1 MQKRIKM
8 GEKEQ
13 KNFIKIVETVKNKAS
28 LKQNIYRNTIEA
40 FTHFKVLSKKVV
52 EDLVKE
58 ASQFDD
64 GVNITFQEKGSF
76 EFQLKIGGD
85 IILFQM
91 HTNVFDF
98 DRSNP
103 LWKTSYL
110 KEDANR
116 SFCGIIN
123 VYNFLSD
130 SLKYNRYDDSGYLI
144 GRIFINKENHF
155 FVEGKRQLNFIHN
168 DFISQ
173 EMNQKD
179 VLDIIQQAI
188 LYSMDFDL
196 FAPPYRH
203 VQEIS
208 VGQMLSETS
217 GVSVKTGKRLGF
229 KFSFDD

>member
-1 MQKRIKM
+1 M

-13 KNFIKIVETVKNKAS
+13 QNFINIVETVKNKAS
-28 LKQNIYRNTIEA
+28 LKQKIYRNTIEA
-40 FTHFKVLSKKVV
+40 FTHFKELSKKVV

-58 ASQFDD
+58 TSQFDD
-64 GVNITFQEKGSF
+64 GVNITFQEKGTF
-76 EFQLKIGGD
+76 EFQLRIGGD
-85 IILFQM
+85 IVLFQM

-110 KEDANR
+110 KEDASR

>member
-1 MQKRIKM
+1 M

-13 KNFIKIVETVKNKAS
+13 KNFINIVETVKNKAS
-28 LKQNIYRNTIEA
+28 LKQKIYRNTIEA
-40 FTHFKVLSKKVV
+40 FTHFKELSKKVV

-58 ASQFDD
+58 TSQFDD
-64 GVNITFQEKGSF
+64 GVNITFQEKGTF

-85 IILFQM
+85 IVLFQM

-110 KEDANR
+110 KEDASR

>member
-1 MQKRIKM
+1 M

-13 KNFIKIVETVKNKAS
+13 KNFINIVETVKNKAS
-28 LKQNIYRNTIEA
+28 LKQKIYRNTIEA
-40 FTHFKVLSKKVV
+40 FTHFKELSKKVV

-58 ASQFDD
+58 TSQFDD
-64 GVNITFQEKGSF
+64 GVNITFQEKGTF
-76 EFQLKIGGD
+76 EFQLRIGGD
-85 IILFQM
+85 IVLFQM

-110 KEDANR
+110 KEDASR

>member
-1 MQKRIKM
+1 M

-13 KNFIKIVETVKNKAS
+13 QNFINIVETVKNKAS
-28 LKQNIYRNTIEA
+28 LKQKIYRNTIEA
-40 FTHFKVLSKKVV
+40 FTHFKELSKKVV

-58 ASQFDD
+58 TSQFDD
-64 GVNITFQEKGSF
+64 GVNITFQEKGTF
-76 EFQLKIGGD
+76 EFQSRIGGD
-85 IILFQM
+85 IVLFQM

-110 KEDANR
+110 KEDTSR

>member
-1 MQKRIKM
+1 M

-28 LKQNIYRNTIEA
+28 LKQKIYRNTIEA
-40 FTHFKVLSKKVV
+40 FTHFKELSKKVV

-58 ASQFDD
+58 AAQFDD
-64 GVNITFQEKGSF
+64 GVNITFQEKGTF
-76 EFQLKIGGD
+76 EFQLRIGGD
-85 IILFQM
+85 IVLFQM

-110 KEDANR
+110 KEDASR

-217 GVSVKTGKRLGF
+217 GVNVKTGKRLGF

>member
-1 MQKRIKM
+1 M

-28 LKQNIYRNTIEA
+28 LKQNIYRNTIDA

>member
-1 MQKRIKM
+1 M

-28 LKQNIYRNTIEA
+28 LKQKIYRNTIEA
-40 FTHFKVLSKKVV
+40 FTHFKELSKKVV

-58 ASQFDD
+58 TSQFDD
-64 GVNITFQEKGSF
+64 GVNITFQEKGTF
-76 EFQLKIGGD
+76 EFQLRIGGD
-85 IILFQM
+85 IVLFQM

-110 KEDANR
+110 KEDASR

-130 SLKYNRYDDSGYLI
+130 SLKYDRYDDSGYLI

-179 VLDIIQQAI
+179 VLDIVQQAI

-208 VGQMLSETS
+208 VGQMLSDTS
-217 GVSVKTGKRLGF
+217 GVNVKTGKRLGF

>member
-179 VLDIIQQAI
+179 VLDINQQAI

>member
-1 MQKRIKM
+1 M
-8 GEKEQ
+8 GEKE
-13 KNFIKIVETVKNKAS
+13 KEDFKKIVNTVKNKAS
-28 LKQNIYRNTIEA
+28 LKQVIYRNTLEA
-40 FTHFKVLSKKVV
+40 FSSFKNISKTVTA
-52 EDLVKE
+52 DLMKE
-58 ASQFDD
+58 AAGFDD
-64 GVNITFQEKGSF
+64 GVNVAFQEKGEF

-85 IILFQM
+85 IVLFHM

-98 DRSNP
+98 DKSNA

-110 KEDANR
+110 KEDASR

-130 SLKYNRYDDSGYLI
+130 SLKYNRYEDSGYLI
-144 GRIFINKENHF
+144 GRIFINKDNHF

-173 EMNQKD
+173 TMNKED
-179 VLDIIQQAI
+179 VLNIIQQSI

-196 FAPPYRH
+196 FTPPYQH

-208 VGQMLSETS
+208 VGHLLNEAS
-217 GVSVKTGKRLGF
+217 GMRMKTGKRVGF
-229 KFSFDD
+229 KFSFED

>member
-1 MQKRIKM
+1 LQKRIKM

-13 KNFIKIVETVKNKAS
+13 KNFITIVETVKNKAS

>member
-1 MQKRIKM
+1 M

-28 LKQNIYRNTIEA
+28 LKQKIYRNTIEA
-40 FTHFKVLSKKVV
+40 FTHFKELSKKVV

-58 ASQFDD
+58 TSQFDD
-64 GVNITFQEKGSF
+64 GVNITFQEKGTF

-85 IILFQM
+85 IVLFQM

-110 KEDANR
+110 KEDASR

>member
-28 LKQNIYRNTIEA
+28 LKQNIYRNTIDA

>member
-1 MQKRIKM
+1 M

-13 KNFIKIVETVKNKAS
+13 KNFINIVETVKNKAS
-28 LKQNIYRNTIEA
+28 LKQKIYRNTIEA
-40 FTHFKVLSKKVV
+40 FTHFKKLSKKVV

-58 ASQFDD
+58 TSQFDD
-64 GVNITFQEKGSF
+64 GVNITFQEKGTF

-85 IILFQM
+85 IVLFQM

-110 KEDANR
+110 KEDASR

>member
-13 KNFIKIVETVKNKAS
+13 KNFITIVETVKNKAS

-110 KEDANR
+110 KDDANR

>member
-28 LKQNIYRNTIEA
+28 LKQNIYRNTIDA

-110 KEDANR
+110 KDDANR